1 MVGRVRQR
9 PSCRRFAE
17 PQDFRG
23 AEPAPNGTEPL
34 GEPRV
39 NRDEDLAKAGKTQA
53 APRYGR
59 GIAIL
64 MASIGLYAAM
74 ITTIKHVSLDYS
86 VFQILFFRNLFA
98 LPMIL
103 PTVLAGGGLATL
115 ATRRAP
121 LHLLRGSVSVSGHL
135 GLYWAIGFLALAD
148 VTAIQFTGPLMVTA
162 LSALVLHEAVGPRR
176 WLAVIVGFA
185 GVLIMVPPTGE
196 ISLAALVVL
205 AATLCYALMVILTR
219 VLTATETVG
228 AIAFYQAA
236 VGLTVG
242 LSGLAWAWTTP
253 SWGDF
258 LLLALVGIW
267 AGLAQLTLVS
277 AVKHAPPPVLAPFDY
292 LIMVWAIGFDF
303 VFWQALPSTQTLV
316 GAAVIAGAGL
326 YIAQRESGFV
336 QIVWRWLAVRWNRR
350 G

>member
-1 MVGRVRQR
+1 
-9 PSCRRFAE
+9 
-17 PQDFRG
+17 
-23 AEPAPNGTEPL
+23 
-34 GEPRV
+34 
-39 NRDEDLAKAGKTQA
+39 
-53 APRYGR
+53 
-59 GIAIL
+59 
-64 MASIGLYAAM
+64 
-74 ITTIKHVSLDYS
+74 

-185 GVLIMVPPTGE
+185 GVLIMVPPTFAGVLIMVPPTGE

-205 AATLCYALMVILTR
+205 AATLSYAVMVILTR

-267 AGLAQLTLVS
+267 AGLAQLTS
-277 AVKHAPPPVLAPFDY
+277 PAPAS
-292 LIMVWAIGFDF
+292 IS
-303 VFWQALPSTQTLV
+303 PS
-316 GAAVIAGAGL
+316 GNRASCKSFGAG
-326 YIAQRESGFV
+326 
-336 QIVWRWLAVRWNRR
+336 WRCAGTGAGDR
-350 G
+350 GPSVP

>member
-1 MVGRVRQR
+1 M
-9 PSCRRFAE
+9 
-17 PQDFRG
+17 
-23 AEPAPNGTEPL
+23 
-34 GEPRV
+34 
-39 NRDEDLAKAGKTQA
+39 NRDAGNIDSGKARA

-74 ITTIKHVSLDYS
+74 ITTIKHVTVDYS
-86 VFQILFFRNLFA
+86 MFQILFFRNLFA

-103 PTVLAGGGLATL
+103 PIVLAGGGLATL
-115 ATRRAP
+115 GTRRLP
-121 LHLLRGSVSVSGHL
+121 LHLFRGGVSVTGHL
-135 GLYWAIGFLALAD
+135 CLYWAIGFLALAD

-162 LSALVLHEAVGPRR
+162 LSALVLHEAVGLRR
-176 WLAVIVGFA
+176 WLAVVAGFA

-196 ISLAALVVL
+196 VSPAALVIL
-205 AATLCYALMVILTR
+205 FTALCYAVMVILTR
-219 VLTATETVG
+219 ILTATEAIGT
-228 AIAFYQAA
+228 IAFYQAA

-242 LSGLAWAWTTP
+242 LAGLAWAWTTP

-258 LLLALVGIW
+258 LLLALVGVL

-277 AVKHAPPPVLAPFDY
+277 ALKHAPPPVLAPFDY
-292 LIMVWAIGFDF
+292 LIMLWAIGFDLI
-303 VFWQALPSTQTLV
+303 FWQAFPSSQTLI
-316 GAAVIAGAGL
+316 GAAVIASAGI

-336 QIVWRWLAVRWNRR
+336 QTVWRWLAALGNRR